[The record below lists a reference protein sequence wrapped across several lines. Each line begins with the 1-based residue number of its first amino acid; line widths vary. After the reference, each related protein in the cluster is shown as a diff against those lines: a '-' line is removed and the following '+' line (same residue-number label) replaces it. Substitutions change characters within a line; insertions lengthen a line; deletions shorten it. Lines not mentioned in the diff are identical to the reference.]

1 MLIYELI
8 AYNCCLAPLLIHD
21 VWFQEHISLDL
32 YNEVISSIIEEIKGK
47 KKDEDEEGACFF
59 FLEQENHLN
68 DKRERSQRV
77 REILCLRVSSFPAAL
92 LILVN

>member
-47 KKDEDEEGACFF
+47 KKDEDEEGACFS
-59 FLEQENHLN
+59 LEQEKHLN
-68 DKRERSQRV
+68 DKRDDPSVCERYFA
-77 REILCLRVSSFPAAL
+77 CL
-92 LILVN
+92 